1 MPLAASGNTAMTKT
15 TAQSTAMIWP
25 TTLAGVLGAAILGVA
40 VLAVPAD
47 AGSSQPTTTQSIVD
61 AR

>member
-1 MPLAASGNTAMTKT
+1 MTTNSTAKT
-15 TAQSTAMIWP
+15 TAMLWP

-47 AGSSQPTTTQSIVD
+47 AGSANSTAQPAVTAS
-61 AR
+61 R

>member
-1 MPLAASGNTAMTKT
+1 MTTNSNTKT
-15 TAQSTAMIWP
+15 AAMLWP

-47 AGSSQPTTTQSIVD
+47 AGSASAGQQIVTVS
-61 AR
+61 R